1 MHSKTNQRKSLL
13 NVERKN
19 DYQKKKSLLN
29 VKKKI
34 EYHIFEFSKSN
45 QKKSLLNEKRK
56 NDYQKKKKS
65 LLNVDRE
72 ISYHVVLKFQ
82 KIRKT
87 LKTLQIYCREF
98 VRKMKLIKELHVV
111 TN

>member
-1 MHSKTNQRKSLL
+1 MHSRTNQKKLLL
-13 NVERKN
+13 NVEKKN

-29 VKKKI
+29 VEKKI

-45 QKKSLLNEKRK
+45 QKKSLLNEKK
-56 NDYQKKKKS
+56 KTIIKKKKS
-65 LLNVDRE
+65 LLNVDRK
-72 ISYHVVLKFQ
+72 ISYHVVFKFQ

-98 VRKMKLIKELHVV
+98 VRKMKLIKKFHVV
-111 TN
+111 TS